1 MSTLHERVARD
12 CERSGV
18 PYYVEDEALLDKLAD
33 WLADTWVAM
42 AADGRADWAGEGA
55 DHARPA

>member
-1 MSTLHERVARD
+1 MSTLDDRITRD

-18 PYYVEDEALLDKLAD
+18 PFYVEDEALLDKVAG
-33 WLADTWVAM
+33 WLFDTWIELAT
-42 AADGRADWAGEGA
+42 DGSGEGA

>member
-1 MSTLHERVARD
+1 MSTLHERIARD

-18 PYYVEDEALLDKLAD
+18 PFYVEDEALLDKVAG
-33 WLADTWVAM
+33 WLFDTWIEM
-42 AADGRADWAGEGA
+42 AQAGDDWAGEGA

>member
-1 MSTLHERVARD
+1 MSTLHERIVRD

-18 PYYVEDEALLDKLAD
+18 PFYVEDEALLDKLAG
-33 WLADTWVAM
+33 WLFDTWIEM
-42 AADGRADWAGEGA
+42 AQAGDDWAGQGA

>member
-1 MSTLHERVARD
+1 MSTLDERLARD

-18 PYYVEDEALLDKLAD
+18 PFFVEDEALLDRVAD
-33 WLADTWVAM
+33 LLADTLAAM
-42 AADGRADWAGEGA
+42 AADGTGEGA

>member
-1 MSTLHERVARD
+1 MSTLHERIARD

-18 PYYVEDEALLDKLAD
+18 PFYVEDEALLDKVAG
-33 WLADTWVAM
+33 WLFDTWIEM
-42 AADGRADWAGEGA
+42 AQAGDDWAGKGA

>member
-1 MSTLHERVARD
+1 MSTLDERIARD

-18 PYYVEDEALLDKLAD
+18 RFHVTDEAVLERVAALVAETLAEMV
-33 WLADTWVAM
+33 TE
-42 AADGRADWAGEGA
+42 GRADWIKQGG

>member
-1 MSTLHERVARD
+1 MSTLHERIARD

-18 PYYVEDEALLDKLAD
+18 PFYVEDEALLDKVAG
-33 WLADTWVAM
+33 WLFDTWIEM
-42 AADGRADWAGEGA
+42 AEAGDDWAGEGG